1 MGSGS
6 WSTTICEFQGQSM
19 LVYLN
24 LGEIGEWK
32 TMFTV
37 AQNEEFERVWNEWN
51 KDRQIPFV
59 FE

>member
-1 MGSGS
+1 
-6 WSTTICEFQGQSM
+6 M